1 MCKLSYD
8 LLISSV
14 NQRVFNIL
22 NSDNSGH
29 GMDHVNKVL
38 DLSLKFAH
46 KENANEN
53 IVALIALLHDVDD
66 YKLFGL
72 KNAEELTNAKNIMND
87 CQVSSEIQCQVLNE
101 FTHIGYRK
109 SLNGLRPKT
118 IEGKVVSD
126 ADMCAALGIHGILR
140 TYAYGIKNGKPFFD
154 KDIFPSEDI
163 KAR

>member
-14 NQRVFNIL
+14 KQRVFNIL

-29 GMDHVNKVL
+29 GMDHVNRVL

-53 IVALIALLHDVDD
+53 IVTLIALLHDVDD

-72 KNAEELTNAKNIMND
+72 KNAEELTNAKKIMNNR
-87 CQVSSEIQCQVLNE
+87 QVSSEIQCQVLNE
-101 FTHIGYRK
+101 LKHIGYRK
-109 SLNGLRPKT
+109 SLKGLNGR
-118 IEGKVVSD
+118 
-126 ADMCAALGIHGILR
+126 
-140 TYAYGIKNGKPFFD
+140 
-154 KDIFPSEDI
+154 
-163 KAR
+163 